1 MESFATPATKR
12 LDCSKAQVVGTFRCY
27 HAQMLHTL
35 LLYLLDI
42 LLHFV
47 ELLVAI
53 HKHLML
59 AFIAPNDPSGNVDS
73 KTMKVGPWLPKMLNG
88 VGFFTA

>member
-35 LLYLLDI
+35 LLYLLDVFHRFI
-42 LLHFV
+42 
-47 ELLVAI
+47 ELLVAV
-53 HKHLML
+53 HKDLMFAL
-59 AFIAPNDPSGNVDS
+59 VAPDDPSGNVDNEAV
-73 KTMKVGPWLPKMLNG
+73 KVRPWLPEVLNR
-88 VGFFTA
+88 VSFFTA